1 MSDPSPDAGASEA
14 AAPEELAAE
23 PEGGMVAEATDA
35 TGAVTEAAPEAPTT
49 PAPAAPAAA
58 SAPAPAGGSKPAQSA
73 AADGPRANR
82 RKVREGVVSS
92 SSMDKTAVVKVVE
105 RVRHPRYFRTVQR
118 TKKLYVHVESEQLK
132 VGDRVRVVET
142 RPLSKLKHW
151 RLLEVLER
159 AK

>member
-1 MSDPSPDAGASEA
+1 MSDPSTEAGNAGEA
-14 AAPEELAAE
+14 DNADNAAAE
-23 PEGGMVAEATDA
+23 P
-35 TGAVTEAAPEAPTT
+35 AAPEAPAVTET
-49 PAPAAPAAA
+49 PTAT
-58 SAPAPAGGSKPAQSA
+58 APAPKA
-73 AADGPRANR
+73 AADPTERPNR

-92 SSMDKTAVVKVVE
+92 SAMDKTVVVKVVE

-118 TKKLYVHVESEQLK
+118 TKRLYVHVESEQLK
-132 VGDRVRVVET
+132 VGDRIRVIET

>member
-1 MSDPSPDAGASEA
+1 MSDPSTDAGASEA

-23 PEGGMVAEATDA
+23 PEGGIVAEATDA
-35 TGAVTEAAPEAPTT
+35 TGAVTEAAPDAATT
-49 PAPAAPAAA
+49 PAPAAPAASAA
-58 SAPAPAGGSKPAQSA
+58 SPAPAAPE
-73 AADGPRANR
+73 GPRANR

-118 TKKLYVHVESEQLK
+118 TKKLYVHVESEELK
-132 VGDRVRVVET
+132 VGDRVRVIET